1 MSTKDQN
8 SSPSHSSTTEHQN
21 SESHDVNHEHAHDI
35 TDHPSHDT
43 VHEDT
48 DHVSHSIDHDILH
61 ENVDEGMPQIDP
73 NADYAKGEHKCGFI
87 TLIGAPNV
95 GKSTLLNQMIGEHL
109 AITSRRPQTTR
120 NRIPGVL
127 TQDDAQLVFID
138 TPGLH
143 HGKSALNRYMDQ
155 IAQDA
160 MGNTDIIAL
169 MIEAGVG
176 PELQVGV
183 STVARRVLDALGQ
196 SKCKVF
202 LIINKIDRIAKEH
215 LLPIIATYQDVYPF
229 EQIIPVSAL
238 KGHGVERLIQAFTSY
253 LPVGPALYPA
263 DLLTDLPERFFAAEM
278 IREKLFRRLDQEVP
292 YSTAVTIDSWRDQGE
307 RGVFIDA
314 TIHVER
320 DSQKGIVI
328 GKGGSQLKTIGTQ
341 ARTQLERLL
350 NSRVHLKLFV
360 RVEAKWTRSQKSM
373 KKFGYQSR

>member
-1 MSTKDQN
+1 MSQDKDI
-8 SSPSHSSTTEHQN
+8 SSTTLFTGE
-21 SESHDVNHEHAHDI
+21 
-35 TDHPSHDT
+35 TT
-43 VHEDT
+43 
-48 DHVSHSIDHDILH
+48 
-61 ENVDEGMPQIDP
+61 EGFR
-73 NADYAKGEHKCGFI
+73 CGFI

-95 GKSTLLNQMIGEHL
+95 GKSTLLNAMIGEHL

-127 TQDDAQLVFID
+127 SREDAQLIFID

-143 HGKSALNRYMDQ
+143 HGKSALNRYMDY

-160 MGNTDIIAL
+160 LSDTDIVAL
-169 MIEAGVG
+169 LIEAGVG

-183 STVARRVLDALGQ
+183 STVARKVLEALRPRKQ
-196 SKCKVF
+196 KVF
-202 LIINKIDRIAKEH
+202 LVINKMDRIQRDH
-215 LLPIIATYQDVYPF
+215 LLPIIDAYQEVYPF
-229 EQIIPVSAL
+229 EQIIPISAL
-238 KGHGVERLIQAFTSY
+238 KKDNVDHLLDQLVEA
-253 LPVGPALYPA
+253 LPEGPALYPT
-263 DLLTDLPERFFAAEM
+263 DLLTDLPERFFAAEI

-328 GKGGSQLKTIGTQ
+328 GKGGGQLKEIGTQ
-341 ARTQLERLL
+341 ARIQLEKLL

-360 RVEAKWTRSQKSM
+360 RVEPRWTRSDKSI
-373 KKFGYQSR
+373 KKFGYKRQD